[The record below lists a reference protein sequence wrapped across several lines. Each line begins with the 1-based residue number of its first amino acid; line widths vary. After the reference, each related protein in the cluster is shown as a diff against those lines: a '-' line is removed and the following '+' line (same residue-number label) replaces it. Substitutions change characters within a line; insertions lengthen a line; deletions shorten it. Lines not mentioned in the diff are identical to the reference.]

1 MLIYKT
7 KLKSRQE
14 IAAGAMAFHF
24 EKPEGFAYKAG
35 QFADYTLINPPETDA
50 EGNTRGFSLAS
61 APYEDDLMLATRM
74 RDTAF
79 KRVLKNME
87 LGTELTLDAPY
98 GSFTLHNNTQI
109 PAVFLTG
116 GIGVTPVRSIV
127 LQAVHDNVPHRI
139 VVFDS
144 NRRPEDAAFLDELM
158 EPQKKNPNYTFVG
171 TMTQMEKS
179 GREWHGE
186 TGYITK
192 AMLLKYVGD
201 LTLPIYYIDGP
212 PAMVTAMRETLG
224 EAGVDDDDIRTEE
237 FSGYSE
243 AEQMW
248 DMNIKIKRVYEQP
261 DKDDGRRIL
270 VDRIW
275 PRGISKDEARLSD
288 WRKDLAPS
296 NELRKWFAHDSE
308 LWEEFKERY
317 RAELEEAGKM
327 GDLRDIVE
335 RAEEENVT
343 LLFGAKD
350 TKHNNARALEAF
362 VGEV

>member
-1 MLIYKT
+1 MPIYKT

-14 IAAGAMAFHF
+14 IAAGTMAFHF
-24 EKPEGFAYKAG
+24 EKPGGFAYKAG
-35 QFADYTLINPPETDA
+35 QFADYTLINPSETDA
-50 EGNTRGFSLAS
+50 EGNTRGFSMAS
-61 APYEDDLMLATRM
+61 APYEYDLMLATRM

-79 KRVLKNME
+79 KRVLRSME

-98 GSFTLHNNTQI
+98 GSFTLHNNPQI

-127 LQAVHDNVPHRI
+127 LQAVHDDVPHRM

-144 NRRPEDAAFLDELM
+144 NRRPEDAAFLNELM
-158 EPQKKNPNYTFVG
+158 EPQKKNLNYTFVG
-171 TMTQMEKS
+171 TMTEMEKS
-179 GREWHGE
+179 IREWHGE

-201 LTLPIYYIDGP
+201 LTLPIYYVDGP
-212 PAMVTAMRETLG
+212 LAMVTAMRETLG
-224 EAGVDDDDIRTEE
+224 EAGVDEDNIRTEE

-243 AEQMW
+243 AEQGW

-275 PRGISKDEARLSD
+275 PRGISKDRARLSD
-288 WRKDLAPS
+288 WRRDLAPS
-296 NELRKWFAHDSE
+296 NELRRWFGHEPDR
-308 LWEEFKERY
+308 WEEFKERY
-317 RAELEEAGKM
+317 RAELEEAGKT
-327 GDLRDIVE
+327 GDLRDIAE

-350 TKHNNARALEAF
+350 TQHNNARALEAF